1 MRSFRYITV
10 TFLSAIAAMLTSCGS
25 KPVEHQ
31 SDDEVLVTV
40 GDSALTMSDVLRR
53 IPRGLDPAD
62 SARMFSQIV
71 DGWVRDLALIDVAEK
86 NISDPER
93 IARMV
98 EAYRNNLIV
107 NEYLSSMSDK
117 AGSEIPESRIR
128 EYYDANHQDMVL
140 TQPLVK
146 GAFLKVSETDESLDN
161 LRRWMTQFTDESFDK
176 IEKSGLRQA
185 SQYKYFKD
193 EWHEW
198 NVITDQIPYRF
209 YDADAFV
216 RSTKN
221 FETSDGGSVYLLHI
235 SEYLPSGT
243 EMPYEFA
250 RLKIREILRTAD
262 MTSMREKLMTDIYS
276 RQIEEGTLRPGLYD
290 PVSGKMRENP
300 KTKVK
305 TTEN

>member
-1 MRSFRYITV
+1 MRYFRDITV
-10 TFLSAIAAMLTSCGS
+10 TILSAIVATLSSCGS
-25 KPVEHQ
+25 KPVEAQ
-31 SDDEVLVTV
+31 GGDDILVTF
-40 GDSALTMSDVLRR
+40 GDSTLTKSDVLRR

-62 SARMFSQIV
+62 SAHLFSRIV
-71 DGWVRDLALIDVAEK
+71 DGWIRDLVLSDVAEK

-93 IARMV
+93 IERMV
-98 EAYRNNLIV
+98 EAYRNSLIV
-107 NEYLSSMSDK
+107 NEYLQSMSDK
-117 AGSEIPESRIR
+117 AGSDIPESRIR
-128 EYYDANHQDMVL
+128 EYYDANHEQMVL

-146 GAFLKVSETDESLDN
+146 GAYLKVSANDESLDN

-235 SEYLPSGT
+235 SEYLPTGT

-250 RLKIREILRTAD
+250 RLKIREILRVSDIAA
-262 MTSMREKLMTDIYS
+262 MRNNLMIDIY
-276 RQIEEGTLRPGLYD
+276 RQRIDEGKLRPGLYD
-290 PVSGKMRENP
+290 PVAGRMKEDP
-300 KTKVK
+300 ETKQQKT
-305 TTEN
+305 E

>member
-1 MRSFRYITV
+1 MRYFRDITV
-10 TFLSAIAAMLTSCGS
+10 TILSAIVATLSSCGS
-25 KPVEHQ
+25 KPVEAQ
-31 SDDEVLVTV
+31 GGDDILVTF
-40 GDSALTMSDVLRR
+40 GDSTLTKSDVLRR

-62 SARMFSQIV
+62 SAHLFSRIV
-71 DGWVRDLALIDVAEK
+71 DGWIRDLVLSDVAEK

-93 IARMV
+93 IERMV
-98 EAYRNNLIV
+98 EAYRNSLIV
-107 NEYLSSMSDK
+107 NEYLQSMSDK
-117 AGSEIPESRIR
+117 AGSHIPESRIR
-128 EYYDANHQDMVL
+128 EYYDANHEQMVL

-146 GAFLKVSETDESLDN
+146 GAYLKVSENDESLDN

-221 FETSDGGSVYLLHI
+221 FETNDGGSVYLLHI

-250 RLKIREILRTAD
+250 RLKIREILRVSDIAA
-262 MTSMREKLMTDIYS
+262 MRNNLMIDIY
-276 RQIEEGTLRPGLYD
+276 RQRIDEGKLRPGLYD
-290 PVSGKMRENP
+290 PVAGRMKEDSETKQQ
-300 KTKVK
+300 KT
-305 TTEN
+305 E